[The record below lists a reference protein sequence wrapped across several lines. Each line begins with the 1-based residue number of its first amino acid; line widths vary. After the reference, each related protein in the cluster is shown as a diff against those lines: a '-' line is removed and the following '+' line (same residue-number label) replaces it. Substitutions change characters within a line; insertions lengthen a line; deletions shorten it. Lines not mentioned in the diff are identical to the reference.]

1 MKSAEALLFVCVFKH
16 RALEAV
22 FWQAAKE
29 TPKTKK
35 QKNFS
40 YIGESVHQLFVPE
53 DLQHAGT
60 NRTAGS
66 YKSKEKSVGR
76 EEERL

>member
-16 RALEAV
+16 RALETV
-22 FWQAAKE
+22 FWQAAKKKQ
-29 TPKTKK
+29 PKNKK

-40 YIGESVHQLFVPE
+40 YTGESVHQLLVPE

-66 YKSKEKSVGR
+66 
-76 EEERL
+76 